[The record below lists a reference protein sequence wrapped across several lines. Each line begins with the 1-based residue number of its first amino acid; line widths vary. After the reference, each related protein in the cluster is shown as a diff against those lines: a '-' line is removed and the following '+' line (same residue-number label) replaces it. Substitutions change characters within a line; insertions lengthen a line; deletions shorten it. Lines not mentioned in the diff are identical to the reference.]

1 MSFDKG
7 VKIVVVGD
15 SFVGKTSLI
24 FAYTQQTFIEDY
36 EPTVFQNYSAS
47 VILDRRKVS
56 LNLFDTTGSTQEK
69 LVKLRTL
76 SYPQADV
83 ILLCFSLIDP
93 LSLDSCRRR
102 WIPEIRR
109 YTQAPVILVGIKEDL
124 VEKAPLDKRIDR
136 KQALRV
142 AHEIGCNRVLTCS
155 ALTLRGLKRV
165 FDEALMV
172 ASTGSTMDSKPQA
185 TQMGSCCCLL

>member
-1 MSFDKG
+1 KS
-7 VKIVVVGD
+7 VKLVVVGD
-15 SFVGKTSLI
+15 AFVGKTSLI
-24 FAYTQQTFIEDY
+24 FAYTQQKFIEDY

-47 VILDRRKVS
+47 VILDRRKVN

-69 LVKLRTL
+69 LVRLRTL

-83 ILLCFSLIDP
+83 VLLCFSLVDP

-109 YTQAPVILVGIKEDL
+109 HTQAPVLLVGIKEDL
-124 VEKAPLDKRIDR
+124 VERAPLDKRVDR
-136 KQALRV
+136 KQALRI
-142 AHEIGCNRVLTCS
+142 AHEIGCQKLLTCS

-165 FDEALMV
+165 FDEAL
-172 ASTGSTMDSKPQA
+172 
-185 TQMGSCCCLL
+185 